1 MGWAQAMTVGSP
13 ASQERIVAEIDVN
26 SAAHLDGSSVRVEL
40 TPGNIPVPSALFD
53 PIEHN
58 DCLFLDL
65 FTPKGNYFSDVK
77 KFWERQNV
85 EIEKKIEDLRQ
96 THANVK
102 FVDRTRFDDAGWT
115 TGGEPSESTA
125 VVITHDDGSVEIR
138 EGLIPPVIDE
148 SDDGEGGFLSDAG
161 DHYRAD
167 YDTDALPATS
177 GAATTPSSPNSDRTD
192 LSGADAAS
200 DEEVVKKKIGSA
212 SCRERVCQYV

>member
-1 MGWAQAMTVGSP
+1 M
-13 ASQERIVAEIDVN
+13 RISDW
-26 SAAHLDGSSVRVEL
+26 S
-40 TPGNIPVPSALFD
+40 
-53 PIEHN
+53 
-58 DCLFLDL
+58 
-65 FTPKGNYFSDVK
+65 SDVCSSDL
-77 KFWERQNV
+77 
-85 EIEKKIEDLRQ
+85 KIEDLRQ

-148 SDDGEGGFLSDAG
+148 SDDGEGGFFSDAG
-161 DHYRAD
+161 DLYRAD
-167 YDTDALPATS
+167 YDTDALTATS
-177 GAATTPSSPNSDRTD
+177 GPATTPSSPHSDSAE